1 MAEQDQLSPSQL
13 SPVGRFEKILLATDA
28 SGFGAGAVRV
38 AIALAG
44 KSRGRIVAMSM
55 VRTNPEYEA
64 LAHDLVERAEED
76 AWNYL
81 DTVIATAQAGGVAC
95 EALLRRGE
103 DPSHE
108 IVEAANEVHPDLVV
122 MGRRGKR
129 GLARMMVGDATVK
142 VIGNGRC
149 SVLVV
154 PQAADM
160 WKTRVLVGTDG
171 SRYGDAAAV
180 AAGAI
185 AKLCALPVT
194 VVGALV
200 PSHSETRQDEG
211 RRAVE
216 RTVALLRQ
224 DGLDADGAV
233 ESGEADQVIMAA
245 VQARKADLIVL
256 GSYGRTGF
264 GRALVGSVCERV
276 IGQAACPV
284 LAVR

>member
-1 MAEQDQLSPSQL
+1 MTDQGQLSPM
-13 SPVGRFEKILLATDA
+13 GRFEKILLATDA

-38 AIALAG
+38 AIALAA
-44 KSRGRIVAMSM
+44 KSGGSITAMSM

-81 DTVIATAQAGGVAC
+81 DTVVAAAKAGGVAC
-95 EALLRRGE
+95 EPMLRRGD
-103 DPSHE
+103 DPSGE
-108 IVEAANEVHPDLVV
+108 IVEAEEETHPDLVV
-122 MGRRGKR
+122 MGRRGRR
-129 GLARMMVGDATVK
+129 GLARMMVGDATIK

-149 SVLVV
+149 SVLIV

-160 WKTRVLVGTDG
+160 WKTRIVIGTDG

-180 AAGAI
+180 AAGALG
-185 AKLCALPVT
+185 KLCCLPVT
-194 VVGALV
+194 VVGAMV
-200 PSHSETRQDEG
+200 PSHSEARQEDG

-216 RTVALLRQ
+216 RTVALLRK
-224 DGLDADGAV
+224 DGVDAEGVV
-233 ESGEADQVIMAA
+233 EAGEADQVVIATA
-245 VQARKADLIVL
+245 KARGGDLVVL
-256 GSYGRTGF
+256 GSYGRTAL

-276 IGQAACPV
+276 IGQAVCPV

>member
-1 MAEQDQLSPSQL
+1 MTEQSQL
-13 SPVGRFEKILLATDA
+13 SPMGRFEKILLATDA

-38 AIALAG
+38 AIALAA
-44 KSRGRIVAMSM
+44 KSRGKIVAMSM

-76 AWNYL
+76 TWNYL
-81 DTVIATAQAGGVAC
+81 DTVIAAAKASGVQC
-95 EALLRRGE
+95 EPLLRRGE
-103 DPSHE
+103 EPSRE
-108 IVEAANEVHPDLVV
+108 IVEAEGEVHPDLVV

-129 GLARMMVGDATVK
+129 GLARMTVGDATVK

-160 WKTRVLVGTDG
+160 WKTRVLIGTDG

-185 AKLCALPVT
+185 ARLCALPVT

-200 PSHSETRQDEG
+200 PSHSESRQEEG

-216 RTVALLRQ
+216 RTVVLLRK
-224 DGLDADGAV
+224 DGLDV
-233 ESGEADQVIMAA
+233 EGVIEPGEADQVIVTTA
-245 VQARKADLIVL
+245 QTRGADLIVL

-276 IGQAACPV
+276 IGQATCAI

>member
-1 MAEQDQLSPSQL
+1 MGEQSQL
-13 SPVGRFEKILLATDA
+13 SPTGRFDKVLLASDA

-38 AIALAG
+38 AIAFAK
-44 KSRGRIVAMSM
+44 KSGARIIALTM

-81 DTVIATAQAGGVAC
+81 DTVVAAAKEAGVAC
-95 EALLRRGE
+95 EPMLRRGE
-103 DPSHE
+103 DPSRE
-108 IVEAANEVHPDLVV
+108 IIEAEIETRPDLLV
-122 MGRRGKR
+122 MGRRGSR
-129 GLARMMVGDATVK
+129 GLARMSVGDATVK
-142 VIGNGRC
+142 AIGNGQC

-154 PQAADM
+154 PRAAEM
-160 WKTRVLVGTDG
+160 WTRRILVGTDG

-180 AAGAI
+180 TAGAI
-185 AKLCALPVT
+185 ARICALPVT
-194 VVGALV
+194 VVGAMV
-200 PSHSETRQDEG
+200 PSHSEARQEEG

-216 RTVALLRQ
+216 RTVAHLQ
-224 DGLDADGAV
+224 KDGIAADGVVAP
-233 ESGEADQVIMAA
+233 GEADSVIVATA
-245 VQARKADLIVL
+245 KSRDADLIVL

-276 IGQAACPV
+276 IGQATSAV

>member
-1 MAEQDQLSPSQL
+1 MTEQSQL
-13 SPVGRFEKILLATDA
+13 SPMGRFEKILLATDA

-38 AIALAG
+38 AIALAA

-76 AWNYL
+76 TWNYL
-81 DTVIATAQAGGVAC
+81 DTVIAAAKAGGVQC
-95 EALLRRGE
+95 EPLLRRGE
-103 DPSHE
+103 DPSRE
-108 IVEAANEVHPDLVV
+108 IVEAEGEVHPDLLV

-129 GLARMMVGDATVK
+129 GLARMTVGDATIK
-142 VIGNGRC
+142 AIGNGRC

-160 WKTRVLVGTDG
+160 WKTRVLIGTDG

-180 AAGAI
+180 AAGVI
-185 AKLCALPVT
+185 ARLCALPVT
-194 VVGALV
+194 VVGAMV
-200 PSHSETRQDEG
+200 PSHSESRQEEG

-216 RTVALLRQ
+216 RTVALLRK
-224 DGLDADGAV
+224 DGLDV
-233 ESGEADQVIMAA
+233 EGVVEPGEADQVI
-245 VQARKADLIVL
+245 VTTTQNRGADLIVL

-276 IGQAACPV
+276 IGQATCAI